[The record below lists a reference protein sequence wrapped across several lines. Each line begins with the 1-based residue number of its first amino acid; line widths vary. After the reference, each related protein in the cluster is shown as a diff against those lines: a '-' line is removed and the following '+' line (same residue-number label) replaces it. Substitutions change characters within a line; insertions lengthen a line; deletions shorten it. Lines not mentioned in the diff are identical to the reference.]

1 MKMKDPNPHYGVIAG
16 INGSIIKIRGLEKQ
30 ARLHDLLKIVDK
42 NIMSEVIQIYSD
54 YLIAQSFESTVNLK
68 LNDKVL
74 NLGKPLSMELG
85 PGLLNNVFDGIQR
98 PLDLLFKL
106 HSNGRL
112 KSGIVITPLSR
123 EKKWYFTPLIPEGKK
138 VKEGDVIGEIEETPL
153 VKHRVMIPP
162 FMSGTLSFLA
172 EEGFYTIEEQIYR
185 IKRNGEEHSFSL
197 LQKWPITF
205 NRPFLRRLQPNK
217 PLLTGTR
224 YIDLLFPI
232 AKGGTC
238 AIPGGFGTGKS
249 VLLQT
254 MAKYCNADVVVYVCC
269 GEPGNE
275 IANLIKQFKET
286 LDPTTNRP
294 ISERVVVIANTS
306 NMPVSAREASL
317 FSGAT
322 IAEYYRDMGYN
333 VALFADS
340 TSRWAESLREIS
352 SRLEEMPAEEG
363 YPAYLFSK
371 ISSFY
376 ERAGVVQCLGTY
388 PLQNERTGSITII
401 SSLSPPGGDLN
412 EPVTASTKR
421 VVQEI
426 LVLDSKLAYLK
437 IYPAINW
444 ISSYSGHVDHVSN
457 WWKNNDIKWEEIS
470 CDWKE
475 CRDFFNELLSK
486 EHELEDV
493 RQILGVQDL
502 SDEIKLNLFTSKIIK
517 NALLNQSAFHEID
530 CFTDAKKLLGLAK
543 LIKIFHETV
552 KTSLKE
558 QAPKQ
563 ILDDRMYNEVLHQ
576 FERLAHHVPNEN
588 FHEIELFKEKIKNIF
603 TMDIR
608 EWIFHQTVQ

>member
-1 MKMKDPNPHYGVIAG
+1 MTVPINNNFGVIVG

-42 NIMSEVIQIYSD
+42 NIISEVIQIYSD
-54 YLIAQSFESTVNLK
+54 SLIAQSFENTVNLR
-68 LNDKVL
+68 LNEKVI

-85 PGLLNNVFDGIQR
+85 PGLMNNVFDGIQR
-98 PLDLLFKL
+98 PLGLLFEQYAD
-106 HSNGRL
+106 GTL
-112 KSGIVITPLSR
+112 KSGVEINSLSR
-123 EKKWYFTPLIPEGKK
+123 HRKWYFTPLIPEEKK
-138 VKEGDVIGEIEETPL
+138 VVEGDIIGEIEETSL
-153 VKHRVMIPP
+153 VMHRIMVPP
-162 FMSGTLSFLA
+162 SISGKISYMA
-172 EEGFYTIEEQIYR
+172 EEGLYTIEEEIFR
-185 IKRNGEEHSFSL
+185 IKMNGGEHSFTL
-197 LQKWPITF
+197 LQKWPITI
-205 NRPFLRRLQPNK
+205 NRPFLQRLQPHE

-254 MAKYCNADVVVYVCC
+254 IAKYCNADVIVYICC

-286 LDPTTNRP
+286 LDPKTNRP
-294 ISERVVVIANTS
+294 ISERAVVIANTS

-322 IAEYYRDMGYN
+322 IAEYYRDMGYD
-333 VALFADS
+333 VAIFADS

-363 YPAYLFSK
+363 YPAYLFSR

-376 ERAGVVQCLGTY
+376 ERAGAIQCLGKY
-388 PLQNERTGSITII
+388 PDQKERNGSITII

-421 VVQEI
+421 VVQEV
-426 LVLDSKLAYLK
+426 LVLDSKLSYLK
-437 IYPAINW
+437 IYPSINW
-444 ISSYSGHVDHVSN
+444 LSSYSGYVEHVSN
-457 WWKNNDIKWEEIS
+457 WWKNKDIEWEEVS

-475 CRDFFNELLSK
+475 CREFFNEILSK
-486 EHELEDV
+486 EHELEDI
-493 RQILGVQDL
+493 RQILGVQ
-502 SDEIKLNLFTSKIIK
+502 EISKEVKLDLFTSKLIRSAI
-517 NALLNQSAFHEID
+517 LNQSAFNEID
-530 CFTDAKKLLGLAK
+530 CFTDARKLLGLIK

-552 KTSLKE
+552 KTALRE
-558 QAPKQ
+558 QITKKM
-563 ILDDRMYNEVLHQ
+563 IDDRIYWGVLKQ
-576 FERLAHHVPNEN
+576 FERLAHDVPNEN
-588 FHEIELFKEKIKNIF
+588 FHELELFKEKIKTIF
-603 TMDIR
+603 KSDIE
-608 EWIFHQTVQ
+608 EWILQGI